1 MDSQYRKIY
10 LDCGFEEISVMKS
23 PYEDIRHVFS
33 NLYRG
38 VRAQEK
44 RSKVNSHIKLANIE
58 EFSDPRKKP
67 HR

>member
-1 MDSQYRKIY
+1 MIS
-10 LDCGFEEISVMKS
+10 DCGFEEISVMNS

-58 EFSDPRKKP
+58 EFKYACERENWVLGMS
-67 HR
+67 

>member
-1 MDSQYRKIY
+1 MN
-10 LDCGFEEISVMKS
+10 S

>member
-1 MDSQYRKIY
+1 MIS
-10 LDCGFEEISVMKS
+10 DCGFEEISVMNS